1 MESKKIFNFFHFHIA
16 YVFLNSNLWGGGGV
30 YIDYMYKLDL
40 I

>member
-16 YVFLNSNLWGGGGV
+16 YVFLNSNLWGGGV